1 MSIEVEHLARRLDEE
16 PAVFKGC
23 TSSELMVILIAAA
36 VVWLPLVSIIAIAMG
51 FFAAGLGLAVVLIVG
66 TMTVVPKW
74 LVAFKRG
81 RPDGYLQHQ
90 LVIGLHRRGFR
101 QCPFVIRDGV
111 WETGRTRL

>member
-1 MSIEVEHLARRLDEE
+1 MSTDTEHLARRLDEE

-23 TSSELMVILIAAA
+23 TSSELLVILIAAA
-36 VVWLPLVSIIAIAMG
+36 IVWLPLVSIVAIALG

-66 TMTVVPKW
+66 TLMVVPKW

-81 RPDGYLQHQ
+81 HPDGYLQHQ
-90 LVIGLHRRGFR
+90 LLIGLHRRGLR
-101 QCPFVIRDGV
+101 QSPYIVRDGV